1 MTFKNFLKFE
11 MACLCLALSLLSLA
25 SWADSSEQESTKASS
40 YLLMEASTS
49 SSSINW
55 DIDDNGQADALTD
68 GLMFLRYAF
77 GLNGDSLLNGLIS
90 SDSVITSSAEIEAE
104 LAAVYASSGDI
115 DGNGSVDALTDG
127 LLLLRYLFGLT
138 GTNLINGVV
147 GDGATK
153 TQSAALESYMSGLMP
168 QAPYIKLNGSALV
181 SHEQATVYND
191 AGATATDVTDGAV
204 EVVKS
209 GTVDASEAGT
219 YIISYSATD
228 SEGNVSRILTRS
240 VTVADTTA
248 PTITLL
254 GEPAVEIE
262 IDTSYEDAGA
272 TAEDTVDGA
281 VEVITTGS
289 VDTSAGGTYA
299 LTYTATDSVGN
310 IATTTRTVT
319 VVEDRIETINVS
331 ATYNGGWAYIING
344 VSKPELTLKDRALP
358 IRLNTQVVTRLGFLL
373 SVMGSTMEVQNIP
386 KVLIHLLQDRSP

>member
-1 MTFKNFLKFE
+1 MTFKNFLKFK
-11 MACLCLALSLLSLA
+11 MACLCLVLSLSSLV

-40 YLLMEASTS
+40 YLLMKASTS
-49 SSSINW
+49 SSLINW

-77 GLNGDSLLNGLIS
+77 GLNGDSLVEGLIS
-90 SDSVITSSAEIEAE
+90 NDSVITSSADIEAE
-104 LAAVYASSGDI
+104 LAMVYASSGDI

-191 AGATATDVTDGAV
+191 AGATATDVTDGSV

-228 SEGNVSRILTRS
+228 SEGNISRMLTRS

-254 GEPAVEIE
+254 GEPAVELE
-262 IDTSYEDAGA
+262 LDASYEDAGA
-272 TAEDTVDGA
+272 TATDTVDGV

-289 VDTSAGGTYA
+289 VDT
-299 LTYTATDSVGN
+299 
-310 IATTTRTVT
+310 
-319 VVEDRIETINVS
+319 
-331 ATYNGGWAYIING
+331 
-344 VSKPELTLKDRALP
+344 TLRGHIL
-358 IRLNTQVVTRLGFLL
+358 
-373 SVMGSTMEVQNIP
+373 
-386 KVLIHLLQDRSP
+386 